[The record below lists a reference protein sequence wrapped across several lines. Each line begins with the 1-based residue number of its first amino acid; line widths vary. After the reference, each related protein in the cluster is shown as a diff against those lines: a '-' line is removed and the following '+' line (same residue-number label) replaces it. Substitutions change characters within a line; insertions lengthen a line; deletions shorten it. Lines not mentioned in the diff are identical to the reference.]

1 MLNNIGYQE
10 FSPPKNIS
18 NCNQLDNDECISNSK
33 CKLITTASGNKKC
46 RKLNASSHSSSN
58 KTQKNNKVFF
68 ETPLKTKSKKQQ
80 YELEKQK
87 LEFEKQQLEFEKE
100 KYQLETILKK
110 KSDAI
115 LKFKTELKNTKK
127 QIANTIGLD
136 SKIQTNITH
145 LNDQTEQIEK
155 LRQELSQANKI
166 ISEQKKNELRRKELS
181 IEKLEKA
188 VTFQLEKRSDIFKS
202 VAKDINNKEEE
213 LYATINKLKQEHAQ
227 QIQKLMKF
235 GKING
240 DKLNR
245 ILNEDDNKILQNS
258 ELDELFNEVQNEK
271 ELIKTKQIFI
281 KTKFLKNSE
290 INTIKQTQKQQ
301 RNKINKLRRTQKL
314 LFDKIEDEN
323 NVNPQDYE
331 NVESLNEQLPFGW
344 KKVRD
349 YNGKYLYINLDENII
364 QDDPPSIK
372 SKERF
377 HKNRDFNYQLQA
389 KNLPTGWVMKVDKY
403 GAPYY
408 AYIHNDPS
416 KPLSRA
422 NEKVLKQRTR
432 PLKSPV
438 TMETNIPGRKLNTR
452 SYNSDRHKHSQKNW
466 LGYKIPK
473 NKALMYS
480 ATKKKGWEKKID
492 LKGRHYYKYRDDDT
506 LVMESLK
513 KRAKILQW
521 SRPEKSPMK
530 IGAIPPPK
538 KTKGNYLE
546 KIIDTAKFQAYAQEF
561 ENAFTNWEVHRDN
574 KNNVFYVYKNSAGI
588 ITHKTWHRPKTNF
601 AEKLPN
607 DINISADYDVSP
619 NDDYNIKLPPGW
631 IKIFNTNG
639 QTFYRYI
646 RYIPENAVDIK
657 YIKENP
663 DDKYE
668 VPYYRFLIDKNLPHF
683 QLNIGFPTYTL
694 VSEEAHDADTN
705 NYSNLNLTQEN
716 KNKLNTQ
723 YFYFEKMNKTNN
735 CGLGLDYLANIDY
748 LDEESNVQK
757 TDIQG
762 YPYLTL
768 THDQLQFNPFSFFN
782 KNKYKYKYC
791 TVPDEK
797 AEIKRIKDEARTQLD
812 SAKAQHAYR
821 FRNDKPSPAQT
832 DAYKKELKAIEANAK
847 KEISELNKYYYECYA
862 PKNYITI
869 FDKVIEPTPYTVVG
883 NTTQNK
889 YTYYGYRNPAY
900 FGADIYQE
908 GYLKHMMIDGIPYFS
923 YFNPNT
929 YYLDYALEQ
938 ETVPTNMIPLKPG
951 YFNFKITG
959 TPSWKKLWPYKRKFF
974 ENVKP
979 RFLSLEL
986 IEDIKNYIPS
996 GWSPG
1001 VDLWNNIYY
1010 TGIIN
1015 GKTVHTYDVP
1025 TRDAEVYKDRYEKI
1039 VSNPISLK
1047 NNPFRSINEGVLFWD
1062 KDFDNKL
1069 IEDSGWKKLCDI
1081 LTDPFCVNPWGWK
1094 NRSTGY
1100 IYYKEDRN
1108 ILLTILYRENNIPL
1122 QNLKKAIRERELL
1135 KQGWIR
1141 FFDIFQKPYY
1151 FNVNTREVTYNL
1163 RDDMIAKTKSEREN
1177 KLKEIGVPIKSY
1189 ELNTPIDNA
1198 HVPLPTGWTEERVTL
1213 INDRSKTVIYYY
1225 NQAKSISL
1233 DINPLEMS
1241 TVELTVLEEQ
1251 LKALPR
1257 GWVEKYDP
1265 KSKTF
1270 VYKNMRSDVV
1280 TFFAPKIIPDAQIA
1294 ALLSNWV
1301 DLNSDCNGKRFYFN
1315 KLKKVTTD
1323 IDPEIFIYIEDYY
1336 NENEPL
1342 PKYWVERVNDDK
1354 KYYENLNT
1362 CKKVNTLEE
1371 LYKLENAAKI
1381 AAKASAPGFA
1391 PWGMAPPV
1399 GTFVPGGPGGG
1410 AMFGPLPSA
1419 PPAPSAWASTFPSA
1433 PPAPSGFP

>member
-1 MLNNIGYQE
+1 MLNNIGYKE
-10 FSPPKNIS
+10 FSPPKNTS
-18 NCNQLDNDECISNSK
+18 NCNQLDNDQCISNSK

-46 RKLNASSHSSSN
+46 RKLNASSNSSSN
-58 KTQKNNKVFF
+58 KTQKSNKVFF
-68 ETPLKTKSKKQQ
+68 ETPLKQKSKKQQ
-80 YELEKQK
+80 YDFEKQK
-87 LEFEKQQLEFEKE
+87 LEFERQQLEFEKE
-100 KYQLETILKK
+100 KYQLEAILKK

-127 QIANTIGLD
+127 QIASTAGLD

-155 LRQELSQANKI
+155 LREELSQANKV

-188 VTFQLEKRSDIFKS
+188 VTFQIEQRSAMFNS
-202 VAKDINNKEEE
+202 VSKDINDKEEE
-213 LYATINKLKQEHAQ
+213 LRETINKLKQEHAQ

-240 DKLNR
+240 DKLNA
-245 ILNEDDNKILQNS
+245 ILNEDNKTVQNS
-258 ELDELFNEVQNEK
+258 ELDELFNEAENEK

-281 KTKFLKNSE
+281 KTKFLKNAE

-301 RNKINKLRRTQKL
+301 RNRINKLRRTQKL
-314 LFDKIEDEN
+314 LFNKIEDEN

-364 QDDPPSIK
+364 QDDPPSIEK
-372 SKERF
+372 KEKL
-377 HKNRDFNYQLQA
+377 HKNREINYQLQA
-389 KNLPTGWVMKVDKY
+389 RNLPKGWEMKIDKN
-403 GAPYY
+403 GVPYY
-408 AYIHNDPS
+408 KYIHYDP
-416 KPLSRA
+416 KNPLSRA

-438 TMETNIPGRKLNTR
+438 TMETDIPGRKLNTR
-452 SYNSDRHKHSQKNW
+452 SYNSARHKHSQKNW
-466 LGYKIPK
+466 LGYKIPE

-480 ATKKKGWEKKID
+480 VTKKKGWEKKID
-492 LKGRHYYKYRDDDT
+492 LKGRHYYKYRDDDPI
-506 LVMESLK
+506 VMESLK

-538 KTKGNYLE
+538 KTKGDYPE
-546 KIIDTAKFQAYAQEF
+546 KIIDTAKFENYAQDF

-574 KNNVFYVYKNSAGI
+574 KNNVFYVYKNSAGA

-607 DINISADYDVSP
+607 HINFSAEYDVSS
-619 NDDYNIKLPPGW
+619 NDNYTRNLPPGW

-668 VPYYRFLIDKNLPHF
+668 VPYYRFLIDKKLPQF
-683 QLNIGFPTYTL
+683 QLNIGFPTYSV
-694 VSEEAHDADTN
+694 VSGDVHDAGIN
-705 NYSNLNLTQEN
+705 NYSILKLSKEN
-716 KNKLNTQ
+716 KSKLNTQ
-723 YFYFEKMNKTNN
+723 YFYFEKMNNKNN
-735 CGLGLDYLANIDY
+735 CGLGVDYLTNIDY

-757 TDIQG
+757 TDVQG

-768 THDQLQFNPFSFFN
+768 TPDQLQFNPFSFFN

-791 TVPDEK
+791 TVPDEQ
-797 AEIKRIKDEARTQLD
+797 AEIKRIKDAARSQLD
-812 SAKAQHAYR
+812 GIKAQHAYLYR
-821 FRNDKPSPAQT
+821 IDKPTLAQA
-832 DAYKKELKAIEANAK
+832 DAYKKELKDIEVNAK
-847 KEISELNKYYYECYA
+847 KEISALNKYYYECYK

-869 FDKVIEPTPYTVVG
+869 FDKVIKPTPYNVNG
-883 NTTQNK
+883 NTTKNK

-900 FGADIYQE
+900 LGANTYTE
-908 GYLKHMMIDGIPYFS
+908 GYLSHRMIDGIPYFS

-938 ETVPTNMIPLKPG
+938 ENVPTNVIPLKPG

-959 TPSWKKLWPYKRKFF
+959 TPAWKRPWPYKRKFF
-974 ENVKP
+974 EHMKLSQLTLDFMEEVKT
-979 RFLSLEL
+979 
-986 IEDIKNYIPS
+986 YIPS

-1001 VDLWNNIYY
+1001 VDIWNNLYY
-1010 TGIIN
+1010 SGIIN
-1015 GKTVHTYDVP
+1015 GKLVHTYNVP
-1025 TRDAEVYKDRYEKI
+1025 TKDAEVYKDRYEKI

-1047 NNPFRSINEGVLFWD
+1047 NNPFRQLSDVLLFWD
-1062 KDFDNKL
+1062 KEFDDKL
-1069 IEDSGWKKLCDI
+1069 IEDNGWKKICRI
-1081 LTDPFCVNPWGWK
+1081 GDPFCKNPWGWK
-1094 NRSTGY
+1094 NAAGFVHTRDQRS
-1100 IYYKEDRN
+1100 D
-1108 ILLTILYRENNIPL
+1108 LLTKLYRQHKIPI
-1122 QNLKKAIRERELL
+1122 QNLKAAVQERELL
-1135 KQGWIR
+1135 KPGWIR
-1141 FFDIFQKPYY
+1141 FFDIINYPYY
-1151 FNVNTREVTYNL
+1151 FNVNTREVTYIL
-1163 RDDMIAKTKSEREN
+1163 RDNMIAKTKSEREN

-1198 HVPLPTGWTEERVTL
+1198 HVPLPPGWTLEHNTFV
-1213 INDRSKTVIYYY
+1213 NDRSKTVTYYY
-1225 NQAKSISL
+1225 NEAKSISL

-1241 TVELTVLEEQ
+1241 TVELTVLEDQ

-1280 TFFAPKIIPDAQIA
+1280 TFFAPKIIPDSQIA
-1294 ALLSNWV
+1294 ARLANWLE
-1301 DLNSDCNGKRFYFN
+1301 LNSECNGKLFYFN

-1371 LYKLENAAKI
+1371 LYKLENAAKV
-1381 AAKASAPGFA
+1381 AATKVAAPMTGFA

-1399 GTFVPGGPGGG
+1399 GTFVPGPGGG
-1410 AMFGPLPSA
+1410 AMFGPAPIPSA
-1419 PPAPSAWASTFPSA
+1419 PPAPSAFP
-1433 PPAPSGFP
+1433 